1 MPYKRK
7 QKEAELNE
15 QQTKQNKIKKIKNR
29 ETIWQYENVEKL
41 VFTVLFFNENLKIY
55 ENERKTEYNVCCT

>member
-29 ETIWQYENVEKL
+29 ETI
-41 VFTVLFFNENLKIY
+41 
-55 ENERKTEYNVCCT
+55 